1 MYDTQSISNLIRS
14 LFPSGVQ
21 VAVSQGLGDVDM
33 LYDEERK
40 LISHAGQK
48 RQGEFAAGRL
58 CAMNALEGLGIN
70 GSPILMDSKGA
81 PIWPDG
87 VIGSISHA
95 KGCCAAVVALDG
107 GENSLGLDIEEVGR
121 VKDDIWSY
129 TFLPEEMDW
138 LRLQSDESAKWASV
152 IFGAKEAFYK
162 AQYPLTHAWLGF
174 KDVVIDVDQGAGK
187 FTVRLLLDFGPW
199 SQDEVFS
206 GGYVFFDGYVAAGI
220 NLSQGFR

>member
-1 MYDTQSISNLIRS
+1 MDDTQSISNLIRA
-14 LFPSGVQ
+14 LFSNTVQ
-21 VAVSQGLGDVDM
+21 VAVSQELGDVDM

-70 GSPILMDSKGA
+70 GSPILMDAKGA

-95 KGCCAAVVALDG
+95 KGCCAAVVALKE
-107 GENSLGLDIEEVGR
+107 GENSLGLDIEELER
-121 VKDDIWSY
+121 VKEDIWNY
-129 TFLPEEMDW
+129 TFLPEEIDW
-138 LRLQSDESAKWASV
+138 LRLQSDESSKWASV
-152 IFGAKEAFYK
+152 LFGAKEAFYK
-162 AQYPLTHAWLGF
+162 AQYPLTQSWLGF
-174 KDVVIDVDQGAGK
+174 KDVVIEVDQEEGT
-187 FTVRLLLDFGPW
+187 FSVRLLLDFGAW

-206 GGYVFFDGYVAAGI
+206 GKYAFFDDYVAAGI
-220 NLSQGFR
+220 NLTQGFR